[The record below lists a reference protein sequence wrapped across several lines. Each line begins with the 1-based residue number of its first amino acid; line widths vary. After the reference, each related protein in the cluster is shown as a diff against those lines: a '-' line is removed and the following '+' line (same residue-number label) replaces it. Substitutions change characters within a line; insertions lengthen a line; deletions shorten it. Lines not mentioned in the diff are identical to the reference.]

1 LGGSEEDLAEQAL
14 GVSRVIRF
22 KEAASRRVP
31 PALRYPAYRTYWLG
45 TLASVSGFQ
54 MLTFGILWV
63 TYELTKSPLFLGYVA
78 AVNALPAI
86 ALNLFGGVFADMF
99 DKRRLIIACQLVTAS
114 LIFILA
120 LMTMFDVLHIYYL
133 LLIAFFAGA
142 VNAFDQ
148 PARQAL
154 YPHLIDRSVMM
165 SAVSLNA
172 AIWQGTRIVAP
183 AFAGFIIAYLGTS
196 TSFFISGAGFV
207 TMAVVIA
214 ALKLPEIPRG
224 GSGNAA
230 RDLLDGM
237 KFIAG
242 NSVFSFLI
250 GMTFFNSFFGMAYI
264 FMMPIFAVEIL
275 KVGADG
281 QGILMGVGGVGALV
295 TTMLLGSIGNFRQKG
310 LMLIGGA
317 VAFGVALLLFG
328 LTSQVYPSYY
338 LVMAIMLF
346 IGIFNSIYM
355 ISIMSSLQMM
365 VPNSMRGRVM
375 GFYGMT
381 WSIMPLGGMQGN
393 WIANY
398 LGAPMAVI
406 IGGVAVIAFAVGPAM
421 LNRQVRNIST
431 LLNQVEQVMAA
442 GRQQAQ
448 PTAPSG
454 D

>member
-1 LGGSEEDLAEQAL
+1 MTQQSHRIETVAYFMDKA
-14 GVSRVIRF
+14 
-22 KEAASRRVP
+22 RRAVP
-31 PALRYPAYRTYWLG
+31 PALRYPAYRAYWFG

-54 MLTFGILWV
+54 MLTFSLLWV
-63 TYELTKSPLFLGYVA
+63 TYELTNSPLFLGYVGL
-78 AVNALPAI
+78 VNALPSI

-99 DKRRLIIACQLVTAS
+99 DKRRLIVACQLVTAL

-120 LMTMFDVLHIYYL
+120 VMTMFDVLHIYYL
-133 LLIAFFAGA
+133 LLIAFLAGA

-154 YPHLIDRSVMM
+154 YPHLIDRSAIM
-165 SAVSLNA
+165 SAVSLNS

-183 AFAGFIIAYLGTS
+183 AIAGGIIAYLGTS
-196 TSFFISGAGFV
+196 ISFFISGAGFV
-207 TMAVVIA
+207 TMALVTV
-214 ALKLPEIPRG
+214 ALKIPEIPRG
-224 GSGNAA
+224 GSGNPA
-230 RDLLDGM
+230 RDMLDGM
-237 KFIAG
+237 KFIMS
-242 NSVFSFLI
+242 NSAFSFLI

-264 FMMPIFAVEIL
+264 FMMPIFSVDIL

-281 QGILMGVGGVGALV
+281 QGVLMGVSGAGALA
-295 TTMLLGSIGNFRQKG
+295 TTMILGSFGNFRQKG

-317 VAFGVALLLFG
+317 TAFGLALMLFG
-328 LTSQVYPSYY
+328 LTAQAYPSYY
-338 LVMAIMLF
+338 LVMVIMVF

-365 VPNSMRGRVM
+365 VPNNMRGRVM

-398 LGAPMAVI
+398 LGAPIAVM
-406 IGGVAVIAFAVGPAM
+406 IGGIAVAGFAVGPAL
-421 LNRQVRNIST
+421 LNKQVRNISA
-431 LLNQVEQVMAA
+431 LVNQVEQAVSANRQQPQ
-442 GRQQAQ
+442 RQQAG
-448 PTAPSG
+448 AG

>member
-1 LGGSEEDLAEQAL
+1 
-14 GVSRVIRF
+14 
-22 KEAASRRVP
+22 
-31 PALRYPAYRTYWLG
+31 
-45 TLASVSGFQ
+45 
-54 MLTFGILWV
+54 MLTFTLLWV
-63 TYELTKSPLFLGYVA
+63 TYELTNSPLFLGYVG
-78 AVNALPAI
+78 AVNAMPAI

-99 DKRRLIIACQLVTAS
+99 DKRRLIIACQLITAA

-120 LMTMFDVLHIYYL
+120 VMTMFDVLHIYYL
-133 LLIAFFAGA
+133 LLIAFLAGA

-154 YPHLIDRSVMM
+154 YPHLIDRSAIM
-165 SAVSLNA
+165 SAVSLNS

-183 AFAGFIIAYLGTS
+183 AIAGGIIAYLGTS
-196 TSFFISGAGFV
+196 ISFFISGAGFV
-207 TMAVVIA
+207 TMALVTV
-214 ALKLPEIPRG
+214 ALNIPKIERG
-224 GSGNAA
+224 GSGNPA
-230 RDLLDGM
+230 RDMLDGL
-237 KFIAG
+237 KFILS
-242 NSVFSFLI
+242 NSAFSFLI

-264 FMMPIFAVEIL
+264 FMMPIFSVDIL

-281 QGILMGVGGVGALV
+281 QGVLMGVSGAGALA
-295 TTMLLGSIGNFRQKG
+295 TTMILGSVGNFRQKG

-317 VAFGVALLLFG
+317 TAFGLALILFG
-328 LTSQVYPSYY
+328 LAAQAYPSYY
-338 LVMAIMLF
+338 LVMGIMLF

-398 LGAPMAVI
+398 LGAPIAVM
-406 IGGVAVIAFAVGPAM
+406 IGGLAVAGFAIGPAM
-421 LNRQVRNIST
+421 LNKQVRNISA
-431 LLNQVEQVMAA
+431 LVNQVEQAVSSGTQQTQRPAPA
-442 GRQQAQ
+442 G
-448 PTAPSG
+448 

>member
-1 LGGSEEDLAEQAL
+1 MTQQSLNSDAP
-14 GVSRVIRF
+14 
-22 KEAASRRVP
+22 RRIFTAP
-31 PALRYPAYRTYWLG
+31 PALRYPAYRAYWFG

-54 MLTFGILWV
+54 MLTFGLLWV
-63 TYELTKSPLFLGYVA
+63 TFDITKSPLFLGYVG

-99 DKRRLIIACQLVTAS
+99 DKRRLIIACQLTTAS

-120 LMTMFDVLHIYYL
+120 LMTLFDVLHIYYI
-133 LLIAFFAGA
+133 LLIAFLAGA

-154 YPHLIDRSVMM
+154 YPHLIERSAMM

-183 AFAGFIIAYLGTS
+183 AFAGFIIAQLGTS
-196 TSFFISGAGFV
+196 TSFFISCAGFV

-214 ALKLPEIPRG
+214 AIRLPKIQRG

-230 RDLLDGM
+230 RDMLDGI
-237 KFIAG
+237 KFIKG

-264 FMMPIFAVEIL
+264 FMMPIFAVDIL

-281 QGILMGVGGVGALV
+281 QGMLMGVSGVGALI

-317 VAFGVALLLFG
+317 VAFGTALFLFG
-328 LTSQVYPSYY
+328 LTTQIYPSYY
-338 LVMAIMLF
+338 LVMAIMVF

-365 VPNSMRGRVM
+365 VPDRMRGRVM

-381 WSIMPLGGMQGN
+381 WSIMPLGGMQAGS
-393 WIANY
+393 IAYY
-398 LGAPMAVI
+398 LGAANAVMIGGLAVI
-406 IGGVAVIAFAVGPAM
+406 SFAVGPAM
-421 LNRQVRNIST
+421 LNQQVRNIGT
-431 LLNQVEQVMAA
+431 LLHQVEQVMAA
-442 GRQQAQ
+442 SRRQARQQAGM
-448 PTAPSG
+448 G

>member
-1 LGGSEEDLAEQAL
+1 MTQQSSDS
-14 GVSRVIRF
+14 GV
-22 KEAASRRVP
+22 ARRILTVP
-31 PALRYPAYRTYWLG
+31 PALRYPAYRAYWLG

-63 TYELTKSPLFLGYVA
+63 AFDLTKSPLFLGYVGM
-78 AVNALPAI
+78 VNALPSI

-99 DKRRLIIACQLVTAS
+99 DKRRLIIVCQLITAA

-133 LLIAFFAGA
+133 LLIAFLTGA

-154 YPHLIDRSVMM
+154 YPHLIERSAMM

-183 AFAGFIIAYLGTS
+183 AIAGLIIAQLGTS
-196 TSFFISGAGFV
+196 TSFFIAGAGFI
-207 TMAVVIA
+207 TMGVVIA
-214 ALKLPEIPRG
+214 ALRLPPIQRG
-224 GSGNAA
+224 GSGNPA
-230 RDLLDGM
+230 RDMLDGLN
-237 KFIAG
+237 FIKG

-281 QGILMGVGGVGALV
+281 QGILMGVSGAGALA
-295 TTMLLGSIGNFRQKG
+295 TTMLLGSVGNFRQKG

-317 VAFGVALLLFG
+317 VAFGAALFLFG
-328 LTSQVYPSYY
+328 LTAQVYPSYY

-365 VPNSMRGRVM
+365 VPDRMRGRVM

-381 WSIMPLGGMQGN
+381 WSIMPLGGMQAGS
-393 WIANY
+393 IANY
-398 LGAPMAVI
+398 LGASSAVM

-421 LNRQVRNIST
+421 LNRQVRNIGS
-431 LLNQVEQVMAA
+431 LLHQVEQVVTTS
-442 GRQQAQ
+442 RQQPRQQTSA
-448 PTAPSG
+448 G

>member
-1 LGGSEEDLAEQAL
+1 MTQQSSG
-14 GVSRVIRF
+14 I
-22 KEAASRRVP
+22 EAVAYFMDKARRAVP
-31 PALRYPAYRTYWLG
+31 PALRYPAYRAYWFG

-54 MLTFGILWV
+54 MLTFSLLWV
-63 TYELTKSPLFLGYVA
+63 TYELTNSPLFLGYVGL
-78 AVNALPAI
+78 VNALPSI

-99 DKRRLIIACQLVTAS
+99 DKRRLIVACQLVTAL

-120 LMTMFDVLHIYYL
+120 VMTMFDVLHIYYL
-133 LLIAFFAGA
+133 LLIAFLAGA

-154 YPHLIDRSVMM
+154 YPHLIDRSAIM
-165 SAVSLNA
+165 SAVSLNS

-183 AFAGFIIAYLGTS
+183 AIAGGIIAYLGTS
-196 TSFFISGAGFV
+196 ISFFISGAGFV
-207 TMAVVIA
+207 TMALVTV
-214 ALKLPEIPRG
+214 ALKIPEIPRG
-224 GSGNAA
+224 GSGNPA
-230 RDLLDGM
+230 RDMLDGM
-237 KFIAG
+237 KFIMS
-242 NSVFSFLI
+242 NSAFSFLI

-264 FMMPIFAVEIL
+264 FMMPIFSVDIL

-281 QGILMGVGGVGALV
+281 QGVLMGVSGAGALA
-295 TTMLLGSIGNFRQKG
+295 TTMILGSFGNFRQKG

-317 VAFGVALLLFG
+317 TAFGLALMLFG
-328 LTSQVYPSYY
+328 LTAQAYPSYY
-338 LVMAIMLF
+338 LVMVIMVF

-365 VPNSMRGRVM
+365 VPNNMRGRVM

-398 LGAPMAVI
+398 LGAPIAVM
-406 IGGVAVIAFAVGPAM
+406 IGGIAVAGFAVGPAL
-421 LNRQVRNIST
+421 LNKQVRNISA
-431 LLNQVEQVMAA
+431 LVNQVEQAVSANRQQPQ
-442 GRQQAQ
+442 RQQAG
-448 PTAPSG
+448 AG

>member
-1 LGGSEEDLAEQAL
+1 MTQQSSG
-14 GVSRVIRF
+14 I
-22 KEAASRRVP
+22 EAVAYLMDKARGAVP
-31 PALRYPAYRTYWLG
+31 PALRYPAYRAYWFG

-54 MLTFGILWV
+54 MLTFSLLWV
-63 TYELTKSPLFLGYVA
+63 TYELTNSPLFLGYVGL
-78 AVNALPAI
+78 VNALPSI

-99 DKRRLIIACQLVTAS
+99 DKRRLIVACQLVTAL

-120 LMTMFDVLHIYYL
+120 VMTMFDVLHIYYL
-133 LLIAFFAGA
+133 LLIAFLAGA

-154 YPHLIDRSVMM
+154 YPHLIDRSAIM
-165 SAVSLNA
+165 SAVSLNS

-183 AFAGFIIAYLGTS
+183 AIAGGIIAYLGTS
-196 TSFFISGAGFV
+196 ISFFISGAGFV
-207 TMAVVIA
+207 TMALVTV
-214 ALKLPEIPRG
+214 ALKIPEIPRG
-224 GSGNAA
+224 GSGNPA
-230 RDLLDGM
+230 RDMLDGM
-237 KFIAG
+237 KFIMS
-242 NSVFSFLI
+242 NSAFSFLI

-264 FMMPIFAVEIL
+264 FMMPIFSVDIL

-281 QGILMGVGGVGALV
+281 QGVLMGVSGAGALA
-295 TTMLLGSIGNFRQKG
+295 TTMILGSFGNFRQKG

-317 VAFGVALLLFG
+317 TAFGLTLMLFG
-328 LTSQVYPSYY
+328 LTAQAYPSYY
-338 LVMAIMLF
+338 LVMVIMVF

-365 VPNSMRGRVM
+365 VPNNMRGRVM

-398 LGAPMAVI
+398 LGAPIAVM
-406 IGGVAVIAFAVGPAM
+406 IGGFAVAGFAVGPAL
-421 LNRQVRNIST
+421 LNKQVRNISA
-431 LLNQVEQVMAA
+431 LVNQVEQAVSANRQQPQ
-442 GRQQAQ
+442 RQQAG
-448 PTAPSG
+448 AG